1 MDSATGHLAVHAR
14 WVLIMGPE
22 KKLFSLL
29 LLAVPLTSRIAVPCA
44 TATPVRNHT
53 APSRESHGLH
63 IKLNH
68 WPRLG
73 SSATSRVHVLSQNT
87 IGMWSKF
94 LAFTSAH
101 MFYRV
106 AACRFCCTVLQVCCR
121 LHCLLVDPAR
131 MRVHWG
137 VLQSGYPR
145 EVTFTSWRTGSAPK
159 CSRTRAEI
167 NLGNNKQYTTRTERS
182 VWPVTPW
189 TWPREMQVA
198 WQWQ

>member
-68 WPRLG
+68 GPRLG

-106 AACRFCCTVLQVCCR
+106 AACRFCCTVLQCM
-121 LHCLLVDPAR
+121 LSFAL
-131 MRVHWG
+131 
-137 VLQSGYPR
+137 SPR
-145 EVTFTSWRTGSAPK
+145 RPRTYEGP
-159 CSRTRAEI
+159 
-167 NLGNNKQYTTRTERS
+167 LGCAAIWLPQGGNIYFVENGIGA
-182 VWPVTPW
+182 
-189 TWPREMQVA
+189 QV
-198 WQWQ
+198 